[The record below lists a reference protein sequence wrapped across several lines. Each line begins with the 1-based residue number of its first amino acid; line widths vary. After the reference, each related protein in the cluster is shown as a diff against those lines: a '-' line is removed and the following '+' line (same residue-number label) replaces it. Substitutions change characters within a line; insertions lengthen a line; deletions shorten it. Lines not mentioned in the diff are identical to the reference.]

1 MKMTSNMRVGIAA
14 AIAVAAGVL
23 GACSAHIEAGTSAG
37 ISKEQLAKTVKEK
50 LEAQVGEKADSVVCD
65 GTLPAKVDATQ
76 KCVLTAGGS
85 TKYGVTVTATSV
97 DGDNVKFDVKV
108 DDKPMG

>member
-1 MKMTSNMRVGIAA
+1 MKMTSSMRPGIAA
-14 AIAVAAGVL
+14 AIVVAAGLL
-23 GACSAHIEAGTSAG
+23 GACSAHIEAGSSAA

-76 KCVLTAGGS
+76 KCVLTAGG
-85 TKYGVTVTATSV
+85 TKYGVTATATSV

-108 DDKPMG
+108 DDEPMG

>member
-1 MKMTSNMRVGIAA
+1 MRTTSSMRAGTAA
-14 AIAVAAGVL
+14 AIAVAAGLL
-23 GACSAHIEAGTSAG
+23 GACSAHIEAGGNAA

-76 KCVLTAGGS
+76 KCVLTAGG
-85 TKYGVTVTATSV
+85 TKYGVTATATSV

-108 DDKPMG
+108 DDEPMG

>member
-1 MKMTSNMRVGIAA
+1 MRTTSSMRAGTAA
-14 AIAVAAGVL
+14 AIAVAAGLL
-23 GACSAHIEAGTSAG
+23 GACSAHIEAGSNAA

-76 KCVLTAGGS
+76 KCVLTAGG
-85 TKYGVTVTATSV
+85 TKYGVTATATAV
-97 DGDNVKFDVKV
+97 NGDKVNFDVKV
-108 DDKPMG
+108 DDEPMG